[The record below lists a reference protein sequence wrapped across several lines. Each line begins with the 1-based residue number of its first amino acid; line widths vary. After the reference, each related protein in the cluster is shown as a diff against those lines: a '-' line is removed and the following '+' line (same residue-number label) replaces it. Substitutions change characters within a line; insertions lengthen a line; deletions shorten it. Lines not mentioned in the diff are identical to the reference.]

1 MTESHIIPPKNTF
14 QVIRDIGKL
23 IADTNSI
30 ETNLNLITSYL
41 CQLMSIEVCSIY
53 VYSQDEDTL
62 LLAGNSGFQTE
73 NIGKFS
79 LKPNQGI
86 TGKVFTSGECINQTV
101 DQYKSVEC
109 RFAELNEEQ
118 LKSIVSIPLITGS
131 QCVGVLNLQSKM
143 AANFPLHSIKI
154 LEGITPQIANIL
166 LNYEIFDRLT
176 KTNENINVATPSQDI
191 KLTGQPVCTGVVTGN
206 CLIIDSA
213 SQLNSIYWR
222 KITDIKGE
230 LELYDKAIDY
240 AKQETIELE
249 KEAAKLLTESNAEIF
264 YAHLLIMDDKYVKD
278 NVRAVIKGGT
288 TVKFALKTVLLELK
302 KEFNQ
307 IESESI
313 RERLIDIT
321 DVFLRIIHN
330 VDKVLRK
337 RKAKSSKH
345 ALHEADDK
353 LIIIAHELFPSQLI
367 TWPLNK
373 VAGIVCETGGL
384 TSHVAIIAKALKIPT
399 LMGVERV
406 TNFVKQND
414 TILLDCVV
422 GNCFIKPSDKM
433 LTKYS
438 EIIKTHEKDFD
449 FSEFTTDINQ
459 HTTDGE
465 KIKLLANMSL
475 VSEIPM
481 LKQYGSAGI
490 GLYRTEFLFM
500 IRNSAPTVEDQ
511 VKVYSRFAETCNDG
525 NFTIRLLDIG
535 GDKPVP
541 YLNCQEE
548 TNPLLGI
555 RGIRLLLKNPR
566 LLMNHIDAILQTS
579 FVSPVKILIPMI
591 TTIDELIMIT
601 GIIEQRRN
609 LLEAQLCR
617 KVDNYKVGFMVE
629 TPSIIWEL
637 DKAIAHVDFIS
648 IGSNDLV
655 QYAFAVD
662 RNNSSAIGNFNST
675 NPATI
680 KMLKMITETM
690 LKHPTKELTL
700 CGEIAGDPKNIP
712 LLVGIGL
719 QNFSMSPWLIP
730 DIRKTINKISKKKCE
745 KMVTE
750 YINSKDQEEANN
762 TLNNFNAELTN

>member
-1 MTESHIIPPKNTF
+1 MTASHVIPPKNTF

-23 IADTNSI
+23 IANTNSI

-41 CQLMSIEVCSIY
+41 CELMSVEVCSIY

-62 LLAGNSGFQTE
+62 LLAGNCGFDTE

-79 LKPNQGI
+79 IKPNQGI
-86 TGKVFTSGECINQTV
+86 TGKVFTSGECINQTL
-101 DQYKSVEC
+101 DQYKSIEC
-109 RFAELNEEQ
+109 RFSELDEDE

-131 QCVGVLNLQSKM
+131 QCVGVLNLQSTTP
-143 AANFPLHSIKI
+143 ASFPIHTIRI

-176 KTNENINVATPSQDI
+176 KSNENISLVHHAENI
-191 KLTGQPVCTGVVTGN
+191 KLTGQPVCTGVVTGR

-213 SQLNSIYWR
+213 SQLNSISWR

-230 LELYDKAIDY
+230 LELYDKAIEY
-240 AKQETIELE
+240 AKEETIELE
-249 KEAAKLLTESNAEIF
+249 REAAKLLTESNAEIF
-264 YAHLLIMDDKYVKD
+264 YSHLLIMDDKSVKD
-278 NVRAVIKGGT
+278 NVRSVIKSGT

-330 VDKVLRK
+330 VDRVLRR
-337 RKAKSSKH
+337 RKTSPRKH
-345 ALHEADDK
+345 ALHKADDK

-373 VAGIVCETGGL
+373 VAGIVCETGGY

-399 LMGVERV
+399 LMGVEKL
-406 TNFVKQND
+406 TNSVKQNESL
-414 TILLDCVV
+414 LLDCVA
-422 GNCFIKPSDKM
+422 GNCFVKPNEK
-433 LTKYS
+433 LLKKYR
-438 EIIKTHEKDFD
+438 EIIKTHEKNID
-449 FSEFTTDINQ
+449 FSDFIVDQNHQ
-459 HTTDGE
+459 TTDGV
-465 KIKLLANMSL
+465 KVKLLANMSL

-511 VKVYSRFAETCNDG
+511 VKVYSTFAKTCNED

-541 YLNCQEE
+541 YLNCVEE

-555 RGIRLLLKNPR
+555 RGIRLLLKNPK

-591 TTIDELIMIT
+591 TTIDELIMIKN
-601 GIIEQRRN
+601 IIEQRRKT
-609 LLEAQLCR
+609 LEKELDR
-617 KVDNYKVGFMVE
+617 KINDYKIGFMVE

-637 DKAIAHVDFIS
+637 DKAIKHVDFIS
-648 IGSNDLV
+648 IGSNDLI

-662 RNNSSAIGNFNST
+662 RNNSSAIDNFNGT

-680 KMLKMITETM
+680 KMLKTIAETVSR
-690 LKHPTKELTL
+690 HPGKELTL
-700 CGEIAGDPKNIP
+700 CGEIASDPKNIP
-712 LLVGIGL
+712 LLIGIGL

-730 DIRKTINKISKKKCE
+730 GIRKMVNKISKKQCQKL
-745 KMVTE
+745 VTN
-750 YINSKDQEEANN
+750 YIKASNQEEANQ
-762 TLNNFNAELTN
+762 LLQKFIEKI

>member
-1 MTESHIIPPKNTF
+1 MTQSHTIPSKNTF

-23 IADTNSI
+23 ISDDNSI
-30 ETNLNLITSYL
+30 ETNLNLITGYL
-41 CQLMSIEVCSIY
+41 CQLMSTEVCSIY
-53 VYSQDEDTL
+53 VYSQEENTL
-62 LLAGNSGFQTE
+62 LLAGNSGFQIE

-79 LKPNQGI
+79 LKPDQGI
-86 TGKVFTSGECINQTV
+86 TGKVFSTVECINQTV
-101 DQYKSVEC
+101 DQYKSLEC
-109 RFAELNEEQ
+109 RFSELNEEQ
-118 LKSIVSIPLITGS
+118 LRSIISIPLVTGS
-131 QCVGVLNLQSKM
+131 QCVGVLNLQSKT
-143 AANFPLHSIKI
+143 AASFPTHSMKI
-154 LEGITPQIANIL
+154 LEGIAPQIANIL

-176 KTNENINVATPSQDI
+176 KSNENINLTTPAQDI
-191 KLTGQPVCTGVVTGN
+191 KLSGQPVCSGVVTGQ
-206 CLIIDSA
+206 CLIVDSA

-222 KITDIKGE
+222 KITDIEGE
-230 LELYDKAIDY
+230 LELYDKALSY
-240 AKQETIELE
+240 AKEETIELE
-249 KEAAKLLTESNAEIF
+249 KEAAKVLTESNAEIF
-264 YAHLLIMDDKYVKD
+264 YAHLLIMDDKYVMD
-278 NVRAVIKGGT
+278 NVRTVIKGGT

-330 VDKVLRK
+330 VDKVLRN
-337 RKAKSSKH
+337 RRSKPSKNAFH
-345 ALHEADDK
+345 QADDK

-367 TWPLNK
+367 SWPLNK
-373 VAGIVCETGGL
+373 VAGIICETGGL

-399 LMGVERV
+399 LMGVERI
-406 TNFVKQND
+406 THLVKQND
-414 TILLDCVV
+414 TILLDCAI
-422 GNCFIKPSDKM
+422 GNCFIKPSETM

-438 EIIKTHEKDFD
+438 EIIKTHKEDFD
-449 FSEFTTDINQ
+449 FSEFSTEIDQ
-459 HTTDGE
+459 QTTDGV
-465 KIKLLANMSL
+465 KIKLFANMSL

-500 IRNSAPTVEDQ
+500 IRNTAPTVEDQ
-511 VKVYSRFAETCNDG
+511 VKVYSRFAEICNEE

-541 YLNCQEE
+541 YLNCIEE

-555 RGIRLLLKNPR
+555 RGVRLLLKNPR

-579 FVSPVKILIPMI
+579 FVAPVKILIPMI

-601 GIIEQRRN
+601 DIIEQRRRT
-609 LLEAQLCR
+609 LENELGR
-617 KVDNYKVGFMVE
+617 KIDNYKVGFMVE

-637 DKAIAHVDFIS
+637 DKAAKLVDFIS

-680 KMLKMITETM
+680 KMLRMVTKTM
-690 LKHPTKELTL
+690 QNHPTKPLTL
-700 CGEIAGDPKNIP
+700 CGEIASNPRNIP
-712 LLVGIGL
+712 LLIGIGL
-719 QNFSMSPWLIP
+719 ENFSMSPWLIP
-730 DIRKTINKISKKKCE
+730 EIRKTVNKVSKSRCE
-745 KMVTE
+745 ILVRK
-750 YINSKDQEEANN
+750 YIEANDQEEANKI
-762 TLNNFNAELTN
+762 LDNFTTEQAD

>member
-1 MTESHIIPPKNTF
+1 MTESHTIPQKNTF

-30 ETNLNLITSYL
+30 ETNLTLITKYL
-41 CQLMSIEVCSIY
+41 CKLMSIEVCSIY

-62 LLAGNSGFQTE
+62 LLAGNSGFLTE

-79 LKPNQGI
+79 LKPTQGI
-86 TGKVFTSGECINQTV
+86 TGKVFTSGECINQTI

-109 RFAELNEEQ
+109 LFAELNEEK

-131 QCVGVLNLQSKM
+131 QCVGVLNLQSKI
-143 AANFPLHSIKI
+143 AASFPLHTIKI

-166 LNYEIFDRLT
+166 LNYEIFDTLT
-176 KTNENINVATPSQDI
+176 HSHENIKVAAATQDV
-191 KLTGQPVCTGVVTGN
+191 KLTGQAVCSGVVTGR
-206 CLIIDSA
+206 CFIIDSN

-230 LELYDKAIDY
+230 LELYDKALDY

-264 YAHLLIMDDKYVKD
+264 YSHLLIMDDKYVKD
-278 NVRAVIKGGT
+278 NVRAVIEGGT

-330 VDKVLRK
+330 VDKVLLNRK
-337 RKAKSSKH
+337 TKSNKNEMHKAD
-345 ALHEADDK
+345 EK

-373 VAGIVCETGGL
+373 IAGIVCETGGL

-399 LMGVERV
+399 LMGVEKL
-406 TNFVKQND
+406 TKLVKKNE
-414 TILLDCVV
+414 TMLLDCVV
-422 GNCFIKPSDKM
+422 GNCFIKPSKKLLD
-433 LTKYS
+433 KYS

-449 FSEFTTDINQ
+449 FSEYSTDLNQ
-459 HTTDGE
+459 QTTDGTE
-465 KIKLLANMSL
+465 INLLANMSL

-481 LKQYGSAGI
+481 LKQYGSSGI

-500 IRNSAPTVEDQ
+500 IRNSAPTIEDQ
-511 VKVYSRFAETCNDG
+511 VKVYSRFAETCHED

-541 YLNCQEE
+541 YLNCFEE

-555 RGIRLLLKNPR
+555 RGIRLLLKHPR

-579 FVSPVKILIPMI
+579 FVSPVKILIPMV
-591 TTIDELIMIT
+591 TTVDELILVT
-601 GIIEQRRN
+601 GIIEQRRSA
-609 LLEAQLCR
+609 LEKQLDR
-617 KVDNYKVGFMVE
+617 KINNYKVGFMVE

-637 DKAIAHVDFIS
+637 DKAVKYVDFIS

-680 KMLKMITETM
+680 KMLKTISEIMTC
-690 LKHPTKELTL
+690 HPEKGLTL
-700 CGEIAGDPKNIP
+700 CGEIASDPKNIP
-712 LLVGIGL
+712 LLIGIGL
-719 QNFSMSPWLIP
+719 TRFSMSPWLIP
-730 DIRKTINKISKKKCE
+730 EIRKTVKKVSTKSCQ
-745 KMVTE
+745 KLVSE
-750 YINSKDQEEANN
+750 YIESKDQETANK
-762 TLNNFNAELTN
+762 TLDDFMAKILD